1 MNDDR
6 RRQPRHRQQCLPR
19 RLGALLALGLARSP
33 ATALELELTG
43 ADGAALPA
51 VMVRVRSAAPA
62 AAAGHGAS
70 GKPVRGRAA
79 PEYAWFSDAR
89 GRLTIARPP
98 FAEMRLLLRSQ
109 GYRTLNLDRVRGD
122 ARLELRLEPESDPA
136 TLAASRPANAWFS
149 QLDLGDV
156 ALKKHFAL
164 QCAFCHQQGNAFL
177 RRERSADDWRDT
189 IARMITYGSRLAS
202 VAQDVL
208 PQRLSQGYRELR
220 EHPERIPAGT
230 PWTQDLAGVAITE
243 WPIGDAM
250 SQMHDLLAHS
260 NGKLY
265 VGDNLKDDLYEIDPA
280 SGEYTMYKLP
290 HDPGDAPGGLLAAR
304 LRSFPRHETYVGLH
318 SLAESPA
325 DGHIFMTCSSQ
336 RRLIEFAPES
346 GAFTVH
352 RFDEG
357 YYPHTIRIDAR
368 DRVWF
373 TLALSNQVAMLD
385 RGSGRF
391 TFIDLPARS
400 LRERITV
407 ALVGVILR
415 LADWG
420 LPLNRLPIDMQ
431 SSGLPLP
438 YGVEVA
444 PDGAVWFARL
454 YADDIGRIDPQ
465 TLALTMIET
474 PFAGPRR
481 LRADADGNLW
491 IAAFPESAIVRYD
504 PRSGSF
510 ARYELP
516 VQPAGS
522 ETPYSLNVDR
532 ARGIVWVNG
541 NQSDSVMAF
550 DIAHQTWR
558 FVPLPR
564 AVSFT
569 RDVEIGADGAA
580 WTSTSNFPSW
590 DTEGGQ
596 PTLIR
601 IEGVAP

>member
-1 MNDDR
+1 MGLG
-6 RRQPRHRQQCLPR
+6 QPAEHHQR
-19 RLGALLALGLARSP
+19 RLWALLALGLACCSP
-33 ATALELELTG
+33 ATALELKLTG
-43 ADGAALPA
+43 ADGTELPA
-51 VMVRVRSAAPA
+51 VMVRAWSTAPA
-62 AAAGHGAS
+62 VGEHS
-70 GKPVRGRAA
+70 GNGTPLRGRAQ
-79 PEYAWFSDAR
+79 PEHAWFTDAHGLLR
-89 GRLTIARPP
+89 IAKPP
-98 FAEMRLLLRSQ
+98 FADLRLQLRRP

-122 ARLELRLEPESDPA
+122 AYLELRLEPESDPA
-136 TLAASRPANAWFS
+136 ALAASRPANAWFS
-149 QLDLGDV
+149 QLDLGD
-156 ALKKHFAL
+156 ATLKKHFAL

-177 RRERSADDWRDT
+177 RRERSADQWHGA

-202 VAQDVL
+202 AAQDAL
-208 PQRLSQGYRELR
+208 PERLSRGYRELR
-220 EHPERIPAGT
+220 EHPQRIPAGT
-230 PWTQDLAGVAITE
+230 PWSQDLAGIAITE

-260 NGKLY
+260 NGKVY
-265 VGDNLKDDLYEIDPA
+265 VGDNLKDDLYEIDPV
-280 SGEYTMYKLP
+280 SGGYTIYKLP
-290 HDPGDAPGGLLAAR
+290 HDPGDDPGGLLAAR
-304 LRSFPRHETYVGLH
+304 LRSFPQHETYVGLH

-325 DGHIFMTCSSQ
+325 DGHIFMTCSLQ

-346 GAFTVH
+346 GTFIVH
-352 RFDEG
+352 RFNEG
-357 YYPHTIRIDAR
+357 YYPHTIRADAR
-368 DRVWF
+368 NRVWF

-385 RGSGRF
+385 RRSGRF
-391 TFIDLPARS
+391 AFVDLPPRN

-420 LPLNRLPIDMQ
+420 LPLNRLPIDWQ

-465 TLALTMIET
+465 TLALTMVPT

-491 IAAFPESAIVRYD
+491 IAAFPESAIARYD

-510 ARYELP
+510 TRHELP
-516 VQPAGS
+516 VQPTGS

-550 DIAHQTWR
+550 DIARQTWH

-569 RDVEIGADGAA
+569 RDVEITADGAA

-590 DTEGGQ
+590 HTEGGQ